1 MSTTVERR
9 PRLTRRADPDP
20 RTTEQTKPAG
30 QPVPG
35 PPKARRRWGLV
46 AAAVVVVALG
56 AVGNVWLLQSS
67 TDAEQVVAARTAIE
81 RGQVITAEQLMNVSV
96 SADPAVRT
104 VPAPELSSL
113 VGQRAAVDV
122 AAGALLTADST
133 TAKNVPGEGVSLV
146 GVALSPAMMPG
157 PPLVAGDRIRVVATL
172 GQQQD
177 PTLLADPAALDA
189 VVVSVQAGLDSVGQG
204 QTILTVEVPEGDA
217 AGLAAMAAT
226 GRVAVVLDSRDR

>member
-1 MSTTVERR
+1 V
-9 PRLTRRADPDP
+9 
-20 RTTEQTKPAG
+20 G

-35 PPKARRRWGLV
+35 PLKARRRWGLI
-46 AAAVVVVALG
+46 ATAVVTVCLG